1 AIDVKPGVV
10 GTIVSA
16 QKLANELT
24 F

>member
-1 AIDVKPGVV
+1 IDLKTGVV

-16 QKLANELT
+16 QKLSNELS

>member
-1 AIDVKPGVV
+1 IDLKTGVV

-16 QKLANELT
+16 QKLSNELT

>member
-1 AIDVKPGVV
+1 DLKTGVV

-16 QKLANELT
+16 QKLSNELT